1 MYLTNVVTATRIA
14 VPDTL
19 DDAKVVIDRINQL
32 LDHKDLAL
40 TIRPLDV
47 LDYVDEDG
55 YYLHALADD
64 LVTIWEFCNFLA
76 SRVGYNQASRDLEEY
91 VSRYITGT
99 DTADTLFEVEF

>member
-19 DDAKVVIDRINQL
+19 ESAKAVVDQINRL

-40 TIRPLDV
+40 TIRPLDI
-47 LDYVDEDG
+47 LDYVDEGD
-55 YYLHALADD
+55 YYSHALADD

-76 SRVGYNQASRDLEEY
+76 SRVGYNQASRDLGEY
-91 VSRYITGT
+91 VNRFITGT
-99 DTADTLFEVEF
+99 DTADTLVEVEF